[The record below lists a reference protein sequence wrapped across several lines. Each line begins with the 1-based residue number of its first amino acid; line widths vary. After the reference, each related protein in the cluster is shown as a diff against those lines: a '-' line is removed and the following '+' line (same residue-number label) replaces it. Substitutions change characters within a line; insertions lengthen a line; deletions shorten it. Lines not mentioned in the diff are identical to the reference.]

1 MGLFLNSDNAMAEP
15 VDYFLQGA
23 NLGMRAAQFGTQ
35 ARQADDRMAEQRRQF
50 DLSRGDQNE
59 QFRTNFAERSRQFEL
74 NRKIALDELEL
85 RNKEYTLRQEN
96 ALVNQSLQLAQ
107 LYKSQFES
115 QEMMRKANEAK
126 QFAPIMSSY
135 STQLSNWNGEG
146 SPPAEPA
153 NLPKELREEATAMR
167 LNSINVANN
176 DRSLK
181 LQYEAQAAS
190 QKRWNDGLEYM
201 TKFKPESVTF
211 NQDTNTFSYDW
222 NEYTELRASDARQAK
237 RLSELKLMAEV
248 KKLLPPDATE
258 RQQKW
263 AEESAVKFY
272 TPGEMGE
279 LGVFDT
285 EGFKRAMNAAM
296 NRPEDNGPP
305 PLTEESSFE
314 DILNFLNAGGAIF

>member
-1 MGLFLNSDNAMAEP
+1 MAEP

-35 ARQADDRMAEQRRQF
+35 TRQADDRMAEQRRQF

-96 ALVNQSLQLAQ
+96 AIVNQSLQLAQ

-135 STQLSNWNGEG
+135 STKLSNWNGEG

-167 LNSINVANN
+167 FNAISVASN

-258 RQQKW
+258 REQKW
-263 AEESAVKFY
+263 AEENAVKFY

-279 LGVFDT
+279 LGKFDT
-285 EGFKRAMNAAM
+285 EGFKQGMNAAM
-296 NRPEDNGPP
+296 NRPKLNGPP